1 MPASLP
7 LHPRTLLLAALSLQ
21 LALGAT
27 THAAPAA
34 TVDAGCDRSVIL
46 PGATYLT
53 GKIAADDRPHQ
64 PPALLWSK
72 QGGPG
77 DVIFSLPAAAATEAR
92 FSAAGDYILLL
103 TATTGNRQT
112 SSTVAV
118 TAVAPPPA
126 THLNPLWTPPYQIT
140 SPFWR
145 KRTKNLIVNWIPHCV
160 GKLCD
165 PQNREGS
172 IEDFV
177 QAGQILAGKPA
188 ATHVGNEFCD
198 WFLYNVAE
206 SICLA
211 QRVDAQGDPQILA
224 AQAAMRQTLDDWI
237 PKILSAQE
245 PDGYLLTHATIR
257 QLPHWRNVRAHE
269 GYQAGYFMEF
279 AMAHHLM
286 SGGKDRRL
294 LDAAIRMADCWVRN
308 LGPAPKQAWYDGH
321 QGIEIALVQLAR
333 HLQGSPEAD
342 KGKDYLALAKFLL
355 DSRGNGSEYDQTHL
369 PVTRQY
375 AAVGHAVR
383 AVYGYA
389 GMADIAMETGDADYR
404 SAVQSLWSNLV
415 NRKYYLTGGIGS
427 GDTNE
432 GFGTDY
438 ALSNNAYTES
448 CAGCGGMFFQH
459 RLQMTWHDARYAD
472 LLEETLYNAVLGS
485 VDLEAK
491 NFTYTNPLDSSE
503 PRYPWHN
510 CPCCVGNIS
519 RTLLR
524 LPTWLYTRSA
534 DELYVNL
541 YIGSRVVIEKL
552 GGTSVEVTQT
562 TDYPWHGKVAITL
575 NPATPATFA
584 LKLRVPQRHT
594 SALYTNT
601 PAAPGLTSLTV
612 NGQPVTPLIDHGY
625 TLVSREWHAGD
636 RVELD
641 LPLVVQR
648 VKANDKIAATR
659 GRVALRRG
667 PLVYNIESTDQDVES
682 VLQPDAPLTTDW
694 QPNMLDGVMVIK
706 GTFQDGK
713 PLLAIPNY
721 ARLNRG
727 GRSLVWIKDR

>member
-1 MPASLP
+1 MKHLFA
-7 LHPRTLLLAALSLQ
+7 TLLPFVLAAAGLP
-21 LALGAT
+21 A
-27 THAAPAA
+27 HADPDGIPIAA
-34 TVDAGCDRSVIL
+34 AVDAGCERTVVL

-53 GKIAADDRPHQ
+53 GQLTADERLPH
-64 PPALLWSK
+64 PLTLLWSK
-72 QGGPG
+72 QSGPG
-77 DVIFSLPAAAATEAR
+77 DVTFSNPAAAATEAR
-92 FSAAGDYILLL
+92 FSTTGEYILRL
-103 TATTGNRQT
+103 TATRGNAQA
-112 SSTVAV
+112 SATVAV
-118 TAVAPPPA
+118 TAVAQPPA
-126 THLNPLWTPPYQIT
+126 THLDPLWTPPYQIT
-140 SPFWR
+140 SPFWH

-160 GKLCD
+160 RKLCD

-172 IEDFV
+172 IGDFV

-188 ATHVGNEFCD
+188 AAHEGNEFCD

-206 SICLA
+206 SMCLA
-211 QRVDAQGDPQILA
+211 QMIDPQGDPQIIA

-245 PDGYLLTHATIR
+245 PDGYLLTRATIKH
-257 QLPHWRNVRAHE
+257 LPHWRDVRAHE

-286 SGGKDRRL
+286 SGGRDRRL

-308 LGPAPKQAWYDGH
+308 LGPAPKQAWHDGH

-333 HLQGSPEAD
+333 HLEGGPEAN
-342 KGKDYLALAKFLL
+342 KSKDYLALARFLL
-355 DSRGNGSEYDQTHL
+355 DSRGNGDEYDQTHL

-375 AAVGHAVR
+375 TAVGHAVR

-389 GMADIAMETGDADYR
+389 GMADIAMETGDAAYR
-404 SAVQSLWSNLV
+404 SAVQSLWGNLI
-415 NRKYYLTGGIGS
+415 NRKYYITGSIGS

-432 GFGTDY
+432 GFGRDY
-438 ALSNNAYTES
+438 ALSNNAYAES
-448 CAGCGGMFFQH
+448 CSGCGEIFFQH

-472 LLEETLYNAVLGS
+472 LLEQTLYNAVLGS

-524 LPTWLYTRSA
+524 LPTWIYTRSPDA
-534 DELYVNL
+534 LYVNL
-541 YIGSRVVIEKL
+541 YIGSRLTIDKL
-552 GGTSVEVTQT
+552 GGTPVEVTQT
-562 TDYPWHGKVAITL
+562 TDYPWHGKVTLTL

-594 SALYTNT
+594 SSLYTHT
-601 PAAPGLTSLTV
+601 PEVPGLTSLTV

-625 TLVSREWHAGD
+625 ALVSREWHAGD

-641 LPLVVQR
+641 LPLPVQR
-648 VKANDKIAATR
+648 VKASDMIAATS

-667 PLVYNIESTDQDVES
+667 PLVYNIESVDQDVEA
-682 VLQPDAPLTTDW
+682 VLAPDAPLTTHW

>member
-1 MPASLP
+1 MKHLFA
-7 LHPRTLLLAALSLQ
+7 TLLPFVLAAAG
-21 LALGAT
+21 LAA
-27 THAAPAA
+27 HANPDGTAVA
-34 TVDAGCDRSVIL
+34 VDAGIDRSVVL

-53 GKIAADDRPHQ
+53 GKLTADDRPLQ
-64 PPALLWSK
+64 PLTLLWSK
-72 QGGPG
+72 QSGPG
-77 DVIFSLPAAAATEAR
+77 EVTFSSPAAAATEAR
-92 FSAAGDYILLL
+92 FSTAGEYILQLAATRGNSQ
-103 TATTGNRQT
+103 TAA
-112 SSTVAV
+112 TVAV
-118 TAVAPPPA
+118 TALAPPPA
-126 THLNPLWTPPYQIT
+126 THLDPLWTSPYQIT

-145 KRTKNLIVNWIPHCV
+145 KRTKSLIVNWIPHCV
-160 GKLCD
+160 RKLCD

-177 QAGQILAGKPA
+177 QAGQVLAGKPA
-188 ATHVGNEFCD
+188 PPRVGNEFCD

-206 SICLA
+206 SMCLT
-211 QRVDAQGDPQILA
+211 QMIDPQGDPQIIA

-245 PDGYLLTHATIR
+245 PDGYLLTRATIKH
-257 QLPHWRNVRAHE
+257 LPHWRDVRAHE

-279 AMAHHLM
+279 AMAHHLL

-308 LGPAPKQAWYDGH
+308 LGPAPKQAWHDGH

-333 HLQGSPEAD
+333 HLEGGPDANKSKA
-342 KGKDYLALAKFLL
+342 YLALARFLL
-355 DSRGNGSEYDQTHL
+355 DSRGNGEEYDQTHL

-389 GMADIAMETGDADYR
+389 GMADIAMETGAADYR
-404 SAVQSLWSNLV
+404 SAVQSLWGNLV
-415 NRKYYLTGGIGS
+415 NRKYYITGSIGS

-432 GFGTDY
+432 GFGRDY
-438 ALSNNAYTES
+438 ALSNDAYAES
-448 CAGCGGMFFQH
+448 CSGCGEIFFQH

-485 VDLEAK
+485 VDLDAR

-503 PRYPWHN
+503 PRYPWHD

-524 LPTWLYTRSA
+524 LPTWIYTRSA
-534 DELYVNL
+534 DALYVNL
-541 YIGSRVVIEKL
+541 SIGSRVTVDKL
-552 GGTSVEVTQT
+552 GGTAVEVTQT
-562 TDYPWHGKVAITL
+562 TDYPWDGKVALTL
-575 NPATPATFA
+575 NPATPATFT
-584 LKLRVPQRHT
+584 LKLRVPQRHPST
-594 SALYTNT
+594 LYANT
-601 PAAPGLTSLTV
+601 PEAPGLTSFTV
-612 NGQPVTPLIDHGY
+612 NGQPMTPLMDHGY
-625 TLVSREWHAGD
+625 AVVAREWHAGD

-641 LPLVVQR
+641 LPLPVQR
-648 VKANDKIAATR
+648 VKASDKITATS

-667 PLVYNIESTDQDVES
+667 PLVYNLESVDQDVEA
-682 VLQPDAPLTTDW
+682 VLAPDAPLTTDW
-694 QPNMLDGVMVIK
+694 QPNMLDDVMVIK

>member
-1 MPASLP
+1 
-7 LHPRTLLLAALSLQ
+7 
-21 LALGAT
+21 
-27 THAAPAA
+27 
-34 TVDAGCDRSVIL
+34 
-46 PGATYLT
+46 
-53 GKIAADDRPHQ
+53 
-64 PPALLWSK
+64 
-72 QGGPG
+72 
-77 DVIFSLPAAAATEAR
+77 
-92 FSAAGDYILLL
+92 
-103 TATTGNRQT
+103 
-112 SSTVAV
+112 
-118 TAVAPPPA
+118 
-126 THLNPLWTPPYQIT
+126 
-140 SPFWR
+140 PFWR
-145 KRTKNLIVNWIPHCV
+145 KRTKSLIVNWIPHCV
-160 GKLCD
+160 RKLCD

-177 QAGQILAGKPA
+177 QAGLILAGKPA
-188 ATHVGNEFCD
+188 AAHEGNEFCD

-206 SICLA
+206 SMCLA
-211 QRVDAQGDPQILA
+211 QMIDPQGDPQIIA

-245 PDGYLLTHATIR
+245 PDGFLLTRATIK
-257 QLPHWRNVRAHE
+257 QLPHWRDVRAHE

-286 SGGKDRRL
+286 SNGKDRRL
-294 LDAAIRMADCWVRN
+294 LDAAIRMADCWARN
-308 LGPAPKQAWYDGH
+308 LGPAPKQAWHDGH

-333 HLQGSPEAD
+333 HLEGGPDANKS
-342 KGKDYLALAKFLL
+342 KDYLALAKFLL
-355 DSRGNGSEYDQTHL
+355 DSRGNGEEYDQTHL

-375 AAVGHAVR
+375 TAVGHAVR

-389 GMADIAMETGDADYR
+389 GMADIAMETGAADYR

-415 NRKYYLTGGIGS
+415 NRKYYITGSIGS

-432 GFGTDY
+432 GFGRDY
-438 ALSNNAYTES
+438 ALSNNAYAES
-448 CAGCGGMFFQH
+448 CSGCGEIFFQH

-510 CPCCVGNIS
+510 CPCCVGNIA

-524 LPTWLYTRSA
+524 LPTWIYTRSA
-534 DELYVNL
+534 DALYVNL
-541 YIGSRVVIEKL
+541 YIGSRVTVDKL
-552 GGTSVEVTQT
+552 GGTPVEVTQT
-562 TDYPWHGKVAITL
+562 TDYPWHGTVAITL
-575 NPATPATFA
+575 NPATAATFA
-584 LKLRVPQRHT
+584 LKLRVPQRHPST
-594 SALYTNT
+594 LYSNT
-601 PAAPGLTSLTV
+601 PEASGLTSLTV

-625 TLVSREWHAGD
+625 ALVTREWHAGD

-641 LPLVVQR
+641 LPLPVQR
-648 VKANDKIAATR
+648 VTASDKIPATS

-667 PLVYNIESTDQDVES
+667 PLVYNIESVDQDIEAS
-682 VLQPDAPLTTDW
+682 LAPDAPLTTTW
-694 QPNMLDGVMVIK
+694 QPNMLDGVMVIQ
-706 GTFQDGK
+706 GTYQDGK